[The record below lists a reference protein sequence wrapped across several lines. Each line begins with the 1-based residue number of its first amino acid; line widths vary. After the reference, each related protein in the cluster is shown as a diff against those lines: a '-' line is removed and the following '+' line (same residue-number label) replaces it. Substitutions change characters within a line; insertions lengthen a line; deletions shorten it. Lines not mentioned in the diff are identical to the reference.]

1 MIHSKTSDANSAF
14 SDTIKAEFEAKTIPG
29 AFLLKYVPTEES
41 SVKCE
46 LAFVGWRGA
55 HSSRL
60 YINKHDRIH
69 FLHLIGKFHF
79 SRNSR

>member
-1 MIHSKTSDANSAF
+1 MYSDE
-14 SDTIKAEFEAKTIPG
+14 IKAEFEAKTIPG
-29 AFLLKYVPTEES
+29 AFLLKYVPTVDS

-55 HSSRL
+55 KSSRL

-69 FLHLIGKFHF
+69 FLHLIGLF
-79 SRNSR
+79 SLTWNQTLTFN